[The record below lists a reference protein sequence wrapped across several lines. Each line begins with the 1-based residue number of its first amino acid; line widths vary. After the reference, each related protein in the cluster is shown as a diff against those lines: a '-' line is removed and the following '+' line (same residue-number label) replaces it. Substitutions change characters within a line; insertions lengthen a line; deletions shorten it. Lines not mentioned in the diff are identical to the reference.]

1 MILCQTQI
9 ALTYM
14 VLWFCLVIIVLVT
27 ITKFMFICVWK
38 SMRTMNDDLM
48 VRIAINQALLSSMV
62 IGMLLKFRIQVNC
75 IFMLKVTEHSYFYQ
89 RYTYRVLKTIQM
101 KIILLCVWAEPAIFG
116 SAKTAL
122 KFNYEI

>member
-1 MILCQTQI
+1 M
-9 ALTYM
+9 ALTSM
-14 VLWFCLVIIVLVT
+14 VLWFGVIIIVMVT

-75 IFMLKVTEHSYFYQ
+75 IFMLKVTEHSYLYPKVPSINACSYCGSLMTQ
-89 RYTYRVLKTIQM
+89 LDMYVRRVKY
-101 KIILLCVWAEPAIFG
+101 P
-116 SAKTAL
+116 S
-122 KFNYEI
+122 

>member
-1 MILCQTQI
+1 MFLCQTQM
-9 ALTYM
+9 ALTKM
-14 VLWFCLVIIVLVT
+14 VLWFGVVIIVMVT

-75 IFMLKVTEHSYFYQ
+75 IFMLKVTENSHFYPKVPRINACSYCVSSIKDCFIKNRTILVYS
-89 RYTYRVLKTIQM
+89 YVLQ
-101 KIILLCVWAEPAIFG
+101 WFD
-116 SAKTAL
+116 
-122 KFNYEI
+122 F